1 MSLRKK
7 IILSI
12 CFTLILMMVILS
24 SLIYSKSATI
34 LNKTATLQMQSQ
46 LERAKEN
53 IDLRLQITKLE
64 TEKLALDENALLF
77 CQGQRSS
84 DEMNPY
90 LIDKMAVM
98 DQGEGYYKDL
108 FIMDLSGVIRAT
120 TMVEAQ
126 DIDLSSRAY
135 LKASQD
141 TLETVTSDALIARS
155 DGSLIVNTV
164 SPIFNSKE
172 EVIGYAGIAIKAAY
186 FSKIVSDLKL
196 GDEGYY
202 GIVDSNYRILAHP
215 NPELIY
221 KEFPYEISIL
231 LKRPKGSDVY
241 NGPSIFNKNE
251 NAFQSYE
258 YIESNKWY
266 LIATLPERELYS
278 QSILL
283 LSYVI
288 IAGSIGILVAIG
300 MGYYMGNQITKPIIA
315 ITKTLE
321 NLTSSRQLIDTAV
334 DASIVHMEAIDLA
347 NISDQSTW
355 NKLQLDLLKGQTIKR
370 TGEDEIGNLRS
381 AIYALKEYLSSMSG
395 FFEKESEKLMHESR
409 QVTQSINSM
418 SFNTARFIAT
428 LSHDL
433 KTSITLIKGYAKGLN
448 TGIIKD
454 EETKEKFLN
463 GILSSAED
471 IENITCDILDHAYEA
486 QCVPKLKKEWVS
498 AKIFSEE
505 LISST
510 ASFLLEKNRRF
521 SNQVDD
527 FENEMLNIDVVKIK
541 RVWQNLI
548 NNAVKYSKAHSNI
561 ECHITYDTMNKCI
574 KLEVRDQGIGI
585 KKSHLSSLQEMFYR
599 AECDETKGYGLGLF
613 IARSILEAHDS
624 KLEIDSI
631 WGEGT
636 TMSFYL
642 QLYDNIELS
651 IDVSET
657 KC

>member
-1 MSLRKK
+1 
-7 IILSI
+7 
-12 CFTLILMMVILS
+12 
-24 SLIYSKSATI
+24 
-34 LNKTATLQMQSQ
+34 MQSQ

-77 CQGQRSS
+77 CEGKLSVE
-84 DEMNPY
+84 DINPY
-90 LIDKMAVM
+90 LKDKMVMM

-108 FIMDLSGVIRAT
+108 FIMDLLGIIRGT

-141 TLETVTSDALIARS
+141 TLKTVTSDALIARS

-164 SPIFNSKE
+164 SPIFNRDG
-172 EVIGYAGIAIKAAY
+172 EVMGYAGIAIKAAY

-215 NPELIY
+215 NADLIY
-221 KEFPYEISIL
+221 KEFPYEISML
-231 LKRPKGSDVY
+231 LKRSMGNAVY
-241 NGPSIFNKNE
+241 NGPSIFNEKE
-251 NAFQSYE
+251 NAFQSYK

-266 LIATLPERELYS
+266 LVATLPERELYS

-288 IAGSIGILVAIG
+288 IAGSMGILVAIG
-300 MGYYMGNQITKPIIA
+300 IGYYMGNQITKPIIA
-315 ITKTLE
+315 ITETLE

-334 DASIVHMEAIDLA
+334 GASITHMEAIDLGH
-347 NISDQSTW
+347 
-355 NKLQLDLLKGQTIKR
+355 LDRNNGHEPSVGLYKKQTIR
-370 TGEDEIGNLRS
+370 STGEDEIGNLRS
-381 AIYALKEYLSSMSG
+381 AIYALREYLSSMSG
-395 FFEKESEKLMHESR
+395 FFEKESEKLMRESR

-418 SFNTARFIAT
+418 SFNTAKFIAT

-433 KTSITLIKGYAKGLN
+433 KTSITLIKGYARGLN

-454 EETKEKFLN
+454 EETKAKFLN

-471 IENITCDILDHAYEA
+471 IESITCDILDHAYEA

-498 AKIFSEE
+498 VKLFSEA
-505 LISST
+505 LLSST
-510 ASFLLEKNRRF
+510 ETYLLEKNRRF
-521 SNQVDD
+521 IHHIDE
-527 FENEMLNIDVVKIK
+527 FEDELLNIDVVKIK

-548 NNAVKYSKAHSNI
+548 SNAVKYSKDETLI
-561 ECHITYDTMNKCI
+561 ECAIEYDLENKRI
-574 KLEVRDQGIGI
+574 QLGVHDQGVGI
-585 KKSHLSSLQEMFYR
+585 EEAHLSNLQEMFYR
-599 AECDETKGYGLGLF
+599 AERDETKGYGLGLF
-613 IARSILEAHDS
+613 IARSILEAHAS
-624 KLEIDSI
+624 RLEISSV

-636 TMSFYL
+636 TVCFCL
-642 QLYDNIELS
+642 QLCDNLEGG
-651 IDVSET
+651 IDEAET